1 MTIIEKLKVTS
12 HNRRH
17 PNDSLRAELAEQQ
30 QLANNSRVRLWA
42 AEEAL
47 ELIDP
52 ISVRKQPPLSL
63 FKAIFFRRFEK
74 NLPCVCPEPV
84 LASHPCISNNKTA
97 HKTLSVFLQE
107 RALPGTTNELR
118 IAAEIEFNAA
128 DDAVNAAQF
137 RCLALKRE
145 RSKMHFV
152 RGRLRALAK
161 LQWLMDQVQKPPLP
175 APLIPTMVVLPRQ
188 ARDKHR
194 KNFEKEIHFPT
205 GQGPGAR
212 PERRAEEGLARGG

>member
-1 MTIIEKLKVTS
+1 MGGLK
-12 HNRRH
+12 R
-17 PNDSLRAELAEQQ
+17 
-30 QLANNSRVRLWA
+30 
-42 AEEAL
+42 
-47 ELIDP
+47 
-52 ISVRKQPPLSL
+52 
-63 FKAIFFRRFEK
+63 
-74 NLPCVCPEPV
+74 
-84 LASHPCISNNKTA
+84 
-97 HKTLSVFLQE
+97 KTLSVFLQE

-161 LQWLMDQVQKPPLP
+161 LQWLMDQVQKPPFP
-175 APLIPTMVVLPRQ
+175 APLILTMVVLPNRLGTNIG
-188 ARDKHR
+188 
-194 KNFEKEIHFPT
+194 KNFEKDMHFPA

>member
-1 MTIIEKLKVTS
+1 MRLFRACLGKSSFHFVS
-12 HNRRH
+12 HLYIKANILPRQARDRH
-17 PNDSLRAELAEQQ
+17 RE
-30 QLANNSRVRLWA
+30 NS
-42 AEEAL
+42 
-47 ELIDP
+47 
-52 ISVRKQPPLSL
+52 
-63 FKAIFFRRFEK
+63 K
-74 NLPCVCPEPV
+74 NERQTHGR
-84 LASHPCISNNKTA
+84 SQR
-97 HKTLSVFLQE
+97 KTLSVFLQE

-175 APLIPTMVVLPRQ
+175 APLILTMVVLPRQ

-194 KNFEKEIHFPT
+194 KNFEKEIHVPT

-212 PERRAEEGLARGG
+212 PERRAEEGLACGG

>member
-63 FKAIFFRRFEK
+63 FKAIFFRSFFDVFSF
-74 NLPCVCPEPV
+74 PCVCPEPV
-84 LASHPCISNNKTA
+84 LASH
-97 HKTLSVFLQE
+97 
-107 RALPGTTNELR
+107 
-118 IAAEIEFNAA
+118 
-128 DDAVNAAQF
+128 
-137 RCLALKRE
+137 
-145 RSKMHFV
+145 RSIF
-152 RGRLRALAK
+152 
-161 LQWLMDQVQKPPLP
+161 
-175 APLIPTMVVLPRQ
+175 
-188 ARDKHR
+188 
-194 KNFEKEIHFPT
+194 
-205 GQGPGAR
+205 
-212 PERRAEEGLARGG
+212 